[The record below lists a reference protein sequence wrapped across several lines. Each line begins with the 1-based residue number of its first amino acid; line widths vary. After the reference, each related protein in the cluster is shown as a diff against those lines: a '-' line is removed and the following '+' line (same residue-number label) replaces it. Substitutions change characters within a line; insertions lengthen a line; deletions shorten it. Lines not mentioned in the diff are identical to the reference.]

1 MYYIQYIQLLI
12 YILFEDVQYKRLAAT
27 QPRPLTTRPSR
38 GARLAAG
45 LWFLPRSVRQAVPPD
60 AQKISKG

>member
-1 MYYIQYIQLLI
+1 MYFSLLST
-12 YILFEDVQYKRLAAT
+12 DVRYKRLAPT
-27 QPRPLTTRPSR
+27 QARPITTRPNR

-60 AQKISKG
+60 AQKIHKGMLF